1 MDYVVLDLEWN
12 QASDS
17 RDARN
22 RLLTFEIIEIGAVK
36 LNGRMEIV
44 DTFEELIRP
53 QVYDTM
59 HHITEKLIGIHMKDL
74 SGCRTFDVVM
84 KDFLAWCGEDFMFG
98 TWGPQ
103 DLTELQKNMRF
114 FGMEPLGKGPVRFYD
129 IQKLFSIAYEDQ
141 KVRRSLEYAVD
152 YLQIPKDIPFHRAIS
167 DAVYTA
173 RVFQMIKD
181 PIALQRVSFDTF
193 QLPENHRSEV
203 HVVFDNY
210 AKYIS
215 RPFPDKEALMADK
228 EVLSTRCYLCH
239 HNLRKKVRWF
249 SPNGKHYYSLSWCD
263 KHGWMKGKI
272 RVKKADDDMVYAVKT
287 TKLVGEKEVAA
298 LMERKITSASC
309 ARSTDTAKRGK
320 AQETVRRGADIGDT
334 PGSPYIKIIRKKR
347 RRPVSKEMVCGIF
360 VHPVLCLT
368 RRDRCNGRS
377 R

>member
-1 MDYVVLDLEWN
+1 
-12 QASDS
+12 
-17 RDARN
+17 
-22 RLLTFEIIEIGAVK
+22 
-36 LNGRMEIV
+36 MEIV

-114 FGMEPLGKGPVRFYD
+114 FGMESLGKGPVRFYD

-272 RVKKADDDMVYAVKT
+272 RVKKAENDMVYAVKT

-298 LMERKITSASC
+298 LMEKKDHIRQLRKEHRHREAQE
-309 ARSTDTAKRGK
+309 KRGK
-320 AQETVRRGADIGDT
+320 R
-334 PGSPYIKIIRKKR
+334 
-347 RRPVSKEMVCGIF
+347 
-360 VHPVLCLT
+360 
-368 RRDRCNGRS
+368 
-377 R
+377 